1 MDTDTITV
9 RPRHTLVLVLRY
21 LRLRKVLPQAPT
33 H

>member
-9 RPRHTLVLVLRY
+9 RPRHTLVLVL
-21 LRLRKVLPQAPT
+21 LSAFARKVLPQAPT